1 MKKRISRN
9 DVIFLV
15 ILLTATTGVLVAYER
30 TGTRADAGA
39 SASVCV
45 TVDGSVYGTYAL
57 GEEQEIPIVQDGV
70 TTNVLTIRDGKAD
83 MTEADCPD
91 KLCVHQKAISKNH
104 EMIVCLPNKVVV
116 EVTGSEDN
124 GFDSIAR

>member
-1 MKKRISRN
+1 MR
-9 DVIFLV
+9 VPV
-15 ILLTATTGVLVAYER
+15 C
-30 TGTRADAGA
+30 A
-39 SASVCV
+39 SPW
-45 TVDGSVYGTYAL
+45 GSVYGTYVL

-70 TTNVLTIRDGKAD
+70 TTNVLTIRDGRAD

-116 EVTGSEDN
+116 EVTGSEEN

>member
-9 DVIFLV
+9 DVIFLA
-15 ILLTATTGVLVAYER
+15 ILLAVVTVFLVIYER

-39 SASVCV
+39 CVRV
-45 TVDGSVYGTYAL
+45 TVDGSVY

-70 TTNVLTIRDGKAD
+70 TTNVLTIRDGRAD

-116 EVTGSEDN
+116 EVTGSEEN